1 MSESLP
7 LSLDSFRLCRL
18 FDPGVPV
25 PSNACLIG
33 LKWRQSD
40 RSETYLIPT
49 EHSLRQPQT
58 GPSWWPVITD
68 ALLCNH
74 SLISTREALQGHLN
88 IPNKTPPPLST
99 PAAFNSSSPNSPPPL
114 YLGASQPPCLVFKW
128 RCLGVSKWCV
138 WEGTCCSHRVWG
150 ARVRAT
156 ALCVSVNSIHLSL
169 WSWRGR
175 ATIVMHT
182 APDATK
188 IFDCCIC
195 LQA

>member
-7 LSLDSFRLCRL
+7 LSLDSFCLCRL
-18 FDPGVPV
+18 FDPCAPV

-49 EHSLRQPQT
+49 EHSLRLPQT

-68 ALLCNH
+68 ASLCNR
-74 SLISTREALQGHLN
+74 SLVSTREALQGHLN
-88 IPNKTPPPLST
+88 IPNIKPPCPPPFT
-99 PAAFNSSSPNSPPPL
+99 PAVFDSSSPIFTPFH
-114 YLGASQPPCLVFKW
+114 LGASQPPCLVFKW
-128 RCLGVSKWCV
+128 RCLGVSEWCV
-138 WEGTCCSHRVWG
+138 WEGTCCSHSVWE

-156 ALCVSVNSIHLSL
+156 VCFSEPHSSSRYGADGGH
-169 WSWRGR
+169 
-175 ATIVMHT
+175 ATIVTHT

-188 IFDCCIC
+188 TFDSCIC
-195 LQA
+195 LHA